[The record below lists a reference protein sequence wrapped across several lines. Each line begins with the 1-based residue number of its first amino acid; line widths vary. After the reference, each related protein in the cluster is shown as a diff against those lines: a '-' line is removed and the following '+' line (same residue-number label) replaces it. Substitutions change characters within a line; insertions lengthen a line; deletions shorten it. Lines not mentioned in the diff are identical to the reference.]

1 MARHLRTT
9 FRWSFPVVMMLAVL
23 GCQNQDENPKSQTE
37 EKTGSSQARE
47 NLERRRICK
56 ANLDKVYQ
64 ILRPSAENMDSE
76 PTSALVILNQWF
88 GSCAEMPD
96 GQLDVSAP
104 AFASLNDEEALGSL
118 NNPSAS
124 IADIHYLRDQ
134 LLMRQMVTEVVK
146 FSPTDVEKVR
156 AVMEYVRRNL
166 PIDELLIDGRL
177 ATAGLLPQETLDQL
191 NPFSIPRALQDVALA
206 GRGLPYDRIWMAAS
220 MLRQLNIESLLLTHD
235 ADLTL
240 RPEVPA
246 LLLIPLESQL
256 VVFCPQL
263 GIEIR
268 PEGDAEAW
276 ELATFNADLKN
287 LFAGLDQ
294 VTWPED
300 SPITRMK
307 NADWTTAKV
316 MLPVA
321 PISASPRMEAL
332 QLDFVGDMACNL
344 HQSAAIHGDDGLKK
358 SLGSIIGDR
367 EIEYWPY
374 PHRMYT
380 GLLDPTDEEARL
392 RQLTV
397 ATLLKEVQS
406 IRASQDQN
414 EQTSYRV
421 SMERKMLKARVEQL
435 IARDVEA
442 LQTYMRIRLQF
453 RVPGQGAQVELENL
467 MRFLQAEDAHYWSA
481 VAQFETEQYRSA
493 GDTLQNY
500 LERYQ
505 QGHWVQSARMLWAEA
520 EAAEGNPQRA
530 IEILQ
535 QGELQEDQKVRREL
549 LIQKWKPAN

>member
-1 MARHLRTT
+1 
-9 FRWSFPVVMMLAVL
+9 MMLAIL
-23 GCQNQDENPKSQTE
+23 GCQNQSETPKSQTE

-88 GSCAEMPD
+88 GNCAEMPEEK
-96 GQLDVSAP
+96 LDVSTP
-104 AFASLNDEEALGSL
+104 AFASLGDPQSLASL
-118 NNPSAS
+118 NNSSAS

-134 LLMRQMVTEVVK
+134 LLMRQMVTELVQY
-146 FSPTDVEKVR
+146 SPTDLEKVR
-156 AVMEYVRRNL
+156 AVMAYVRRNL
-166 PIDELLIDGRL
+166 PVDELLIDTRL
-177 ATAGLLPQETLDQL
+177 ASAGLIPQETLDQL
-191 NPFSIPRALQDVALA
+191 NPFSIPRVLQDVALA
-206 GRGLPYDRIWMAAS
+206 GRGLPYDRIWMTAAL
-220 MLRQLNIESLLLTHD
+220 LRQLNIESLLLSHD

-240 RPEVPA
+240 RPEIPA
-246 LLLIPLESQL
+246 LLLIPLESQ
-256 VVFCPQL
+256 VVIFCPQL
-263 GIEIR
+263 GIEIL
-268 PEGDAEAW
+268 PEGDAAAW
-276 ELATFNADLKN
+276 DLGTLTPELKN
-287 LFAGLDQ
+287 LFAGLDD
-294 VTWPED
+294 VSWPED

-307 NADWTTAKV
+307 NADWTKAKV
-316 MLPVA
+316 QLPLA

-332 QLDFVGDMACNL
+332 QIDFVGDMACNL
-344 HQSAAIHGDDGLKK
+344 HQAEAVRGEDGLKK
-358 SLGSIIGDR
+358 SLAAVIGDR
-367 EIEYWPY
+367 QLEYWPY
-374 PHRMYT
+374 PHRMYR
-380 GLLDPTDEEARL
+380 GLLDPTEEESRL

-414 EQTSYRV
+414 EKTSYRV

-453 RVPGQGAQVELENL
+453 RVPGQGAQVEHENL

-493 GDTLQNY
+493 SDTLQNY

-505 QGHWVQSARMLWAEA
+505 QGHWVNSARMLWAEA
-520 EAAEGNPQRA
+520 EAAEGNPERA

-549 LIQKWKPAN
+549 LIHEWKTAG

>member
-1 MARHLRTT
+1 
-9 FRWSFPVVMMLAVL
+9 MMLAIL
-23 GCQNQDENPKSQTE
+23 GCQNQSETPKSQTE

-88 GSCAEMPD
+88 GNCAEMPEEK
-96 GQLDVSAP
+96 LDVSVP
-104 AFASLNDEEALGSL
+104 AFANLGDSESLASL
-118 NNPSAS
+118 NNSSAS
-124 IADIHYLRDQ
+124 IADIYYLRDQ
-134 LLMRQMVTEVVK
+134 LLMRQMATEVVK
-146 FSPTDVEKVR
+146 YSPTDLEKVR
-156 AVMEYVRRNL
+156 AVMAYVRRNL
-166 PIDELLIDGRL
+166 PVDDLLIDRRL
-177 ATAGLLPQETLDQL
+177 ASAGLIPQETLDQL

-206 GRGLPYDRIWMAAS
+206 GRGLPYDRVWMTAA
-220 MLRQLNIESLLLTHD
+220 MLKQLNIESLLLSHD

-240 RPEVPA
+240 QPEIPA
-246 LLLIPLESQL
+246 LLLIPLESQ
-256 VVFCPQL
+256 VVIFCPQL
-263 GIEIR
+263 GIEIE
-268 PEGDAEAW
+268 PAGDAEAW
-276 ELATFNADLKN
+276 DLATLTPELKDL
-287 LFAGLDQ
+287 FVGLDE
-294 VTWPED
+294 VSWPDD
-300 SPITRMK
+300 SPVTRMK
-307 NADWTTAKV
+307 NADWTKAKV
-316 MLPVA
+316 LLPVA
-321 PISASPRMEAL
+321 PIAASPRMEAL
-332 QLDFVGDMACNL
+332 QIDFVGDMACNL
-344 HQSAAIHGDDGLKK
+344 HQPAEVRGDEGLKN
-358 SLGSIIGDR
+358 SLGTVVGDR
-367 EIEYWPY
+367 QLEFWAY
-374 PHRMYT
+374 PHRMYR
-380 GLLDPTDEEARL
+380 GLLDPTDEESRL

-414 EQTSYRV
+414 EKTSYRV

-493 GDTLQNY
+493 SDTLQNY

-505 QGHWVQSARMLWAEA
+505 QGHWVKSARMLWAEA
-520 EAAEGNPQRA
+520 EAAEGNPERA

-535 QGELQEDQKVRREL
+535 QGELQDDQKVRREL
-549 LIQKWKPAN
+549 LIQEWKPAS